1 MNYKKRN
8 IRQNNEHQRIGRQ
21 ESGVPGWGLESGVP
35 GGGFLGHYF
44 APGSLLD
51 GEFGG
56 AHAVPWK
63 ARCEDVRCFGAD
75 ASS

>member
-1 MNYKKRN
+1 MTILYTS
-8 IRQNNEHQRIGRQ
+8 NNEHQRIGRQ
-21 ESGVPGWGLESGVP
+21 ESGVPGGGLESGVP

-56 AHAVPWK
+56 AHPAPWK
-63 ARCEDVRCFGAD
+63 ARCEDVHCFGAD